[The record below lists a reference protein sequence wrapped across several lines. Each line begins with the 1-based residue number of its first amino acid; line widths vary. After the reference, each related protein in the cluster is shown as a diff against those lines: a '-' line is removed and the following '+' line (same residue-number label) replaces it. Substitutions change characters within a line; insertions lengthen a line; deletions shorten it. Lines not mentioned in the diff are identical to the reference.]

1 MGRRAKA
8 EVSVVAFMA
17 FEWVKLRDQREAV
30 TTAAWARC
38 LAKVAAAARV
48 EMPMR
53 TATAAMVR
61 RREKFIRSGF
71 HRLDARLGGTCAES
85 GNLFRRRNTGMKKP
99 RQGCCRG
106 FEIRDGWISCR
117 PDWGRSRCRRRWG
130 WGEGCVRLA
139 QHRRPC
145 LDCRACRS
153 CSGAPWHQGYEPCR
167 Q

>member
-1 MGRRAKA
+1 MGRRAKAEAA

-53 TATAAMVR
+53 TATAARVR

-71 HRLDARLGGTCAES
+71 HRLDARLGGTCAKS
-85 GNLFRRRNTGMKKP
+85 GKK
-99 RQGCCRG
+99 
-106 FEIRDGWISCR
+106 F
-117 PDWGRSRCRRRWG
+117 
-130 WGEGCVRLA
+130 VR
-139 QHRRPC
+139 
-145 LDCRACRS
+145 
-153 CSGAPWHQGYEPCR
+153 
-167 Q
+167 